1 MCTLPTR
8 LAIETLVHQR
18 IAEYALF
25 TAYDITCALR
35 TQAGR
40 RKRIRHSDVRE
51 VVHQMYAF
59 GQMGLD
65 YERALLDVG
74 GERGPAYV
82 YHPFLE
88 DPRAY
93 HSRHSQAHQN
103 LLPLM
108 RVQSANNGPASAL
121 ILYLGPRPRP
131 LLEPS
136 E

>member
-1 MCTLPTR
+1 MCTVATR

-18 IAEYALF
+18 TAEHSLF

-35 TQAGR
+35 AQAGR
-40 RKRIRHSDVRE
+40 RKRIRHAEVRE

-59 GQMGLD
+59 GMMGQD

-93 HSRHSQAHQN
+93 RSRHPQASRS
-103 LLPLM
+103 LLPIP
-108 RVQSANNGPASAL
+108 RVLSANNGPASAL
-121 ILYLGPRPRP
+121 ILRIGSSL
-131 LLEPS
+131 
-136 E
+136 

>member
-1 MCTLPTR
+1 MCTVTTR

-18 IAEYALF
+18 TAEHALF

-35 TQAGR
+35 AQAGR

-59 GQMGLD
+59 GMMGQD

-88 DPRAY
+88 DPRTY
-93 HSRHSQAHQN
+93 CSRHPQARRS
-103 LLPLM
+103 LLPIT
-108 RVQSANNGPASAL
+108 RIQSANNGPASAMVL
-121 ILYLGPRPRP
+121 RIGTRG
-131 LLEPS
+131 
-136 E
+136 